1 MSFAA
6 TLPTYHCGD
15 RGIEPAKLALEL
27 SYLQINIF
35 PISKVSSAAYQSLSA
50 RDKADR
56 LWSNCLEDKS
66 SAPWLHRLAAIF
78 KVVTQPVC
86 PVFRFKLDSHQSAWH
101 RWSDHQ
107 SLDTPPN
114 TQTSSKTPPWALT
127 LNNRMLASFISTIRC
142 SILHP
147 TQRPIHPI
155 QSTTVLHQL
164 LLYYCGTCWDTQPSE
179 SL

>member
-6 TLPTYHCGD
+6 AFPTYHCCE
-15 RGIEPAKLALEL
+15 RGIKPTKLALTL
-27 SYLQINIF
+27 SYLQINVF
-35 PISKVSSAAYQSLSA
+35 LISKVSSAAYQSLSA

-86 PVFRFKLDSHQSAWH
+86 PVFRFNLDSNQSGGH
-101 RWSDHQ
+101 DMDDHK

-114 TQTSSKTPPWALT
+114 TQTSSKTPP
-127 LNNRMLASFISTIRC
+127 
-142 SILHP
+142 
-147 TQRPIHPI
+147 
-155 QSTTVLHQL
+155 
-164 LLYYCGTCWDTQPSE
+164 
-179 SL
+179 